1 MLVIEQIEKLKKEKL
16 ELLTVLCG
24 EDVGQYQIAK
34 DLLLRQIDF
43 DPTDL
48 GFAYFDMS
56 EADYSQVD
64 LDLVSLPFFSDEKVV
79 ILDYFSDLTTD
90 KKRHL
95 TDDELKQFEA
105 YLENPVET
113 TRLVILAPG
122 KLDSKRRLVKL
133 LKRDGLVLE
142 VNPLRE
148 MDLKNHFQKEIM
160 RLGLQMGGEV
170 FQYLLEKSNFD
181 FAEISKNLVFL
192 QSYKGKE
199 TIEISDIDAAIPK
212 TLQDNIFDLT
222 QLILQSKVDEARNLV
237 RDLRLQGEEEV
248 KLIAIMLTQ
257 FRTYLQVQILVEQGR
272 GEQQIVAELSTIMGR
287 KVNPYQVKY
296 ALRDSRYLSIGFLK
310 KVVRLLIETDYQIKT
325 GRFDKDY
332 LFDLTLLKIATS

>member
-24 EDVGQYQIAK
+24 EDIGQYQIAK
-34 DLLLRQIDF
+34 DLLLRKLDF
-43 DPTDL
+43 EPADL
-48 GFAYFDMS
+48 SFAYFDMS

-95 TDDELKQFEA
+95 TDDELKQFEV

-142 VNPLRE
+142 ANHLKE

-170 FQYLLEKSNFD
+170 FQYLLEKS
-181 FAEISKNLVFL
+181 
-192 QSYKGKE
+192 
-199 TIEISDIDAAIPK
+199 
-212 TLQDNIFDLT
+212 
-222 QLILQSKVDEARNLV
+222 
-237 RDLRLQGEEEV
+237 
-248 KLIAIMLTQ
+248 
-257 FRTYLQVQILVEQGR
+257 
-272 GEQQIVAELSTIMGR
+272 
-287 KVNPYQVKY
+287 
-296 ALRDSRYLSIGFLK
+296 
-310 KVVRLLIETDYQIKT
+310 
-325 GRFDKDY
+325 
-332 LFDLTLLKIATS
+332 